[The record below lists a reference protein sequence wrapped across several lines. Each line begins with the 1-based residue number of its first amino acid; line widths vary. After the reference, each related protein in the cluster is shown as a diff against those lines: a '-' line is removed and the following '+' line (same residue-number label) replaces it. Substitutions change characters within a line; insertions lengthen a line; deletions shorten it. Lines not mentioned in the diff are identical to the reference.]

1 MNQKIQL
8 IEKQIPNAG
17 ATVRVSEELDKDF
30 EHLTGIAVLDNIG
43 LNSILL
49 YSSIDG
55 NELFP
60 KNFEVSFFQSNLFV
74 APDERFLTLKEKK
87 AKGNRLELDF
97 QDGGTAPNYPYT
109 LKIYLKLSNQEQ

>member
-1 MNQKIQL
+1 MKQKIQL
-8 IEKQIPNAG
+8 IEKEIPNAN
-17 ATVRVSEELDKDF
+17 AAVRITEELDKDYQY
-30 EHLTGIAVLDNIG
+30 LTGIAVLDNIG
-43 LNSILL
+43 LSSILL
-49 YSSIDG
+49 HSSIDG

-74 APDERFLTLKEKK
+74 APNERFLTLVEKT

-109 LKIYLKLSNQEQ
+109 LKIYLKLHDND